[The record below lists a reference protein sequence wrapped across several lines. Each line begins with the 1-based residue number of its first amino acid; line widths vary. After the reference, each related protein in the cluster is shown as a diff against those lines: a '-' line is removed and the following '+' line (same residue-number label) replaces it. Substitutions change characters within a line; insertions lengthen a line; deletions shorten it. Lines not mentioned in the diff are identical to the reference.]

1 MKQKI
6 MNKTIYIVVTLMI
19 ILGTHLITPLLL
31 LLEGYNTIKMW
42 AMLTRWG
49 YFISFTTIKF

>member
-6 MNKTIYIVVTLMI
+6 VNIVVTLMI
-19 ILGTHLITPLLL
+19 ILGTLLIAPLLL

-42 AMLTRWG
+42 ALLTRWG